1 MLTRLSEKT
10 LQLIILLTVFLGF
23 IGMANAQ
30 GVQITLQGTLD
41 TVIAQDSNGN
51 DDTEAFAAILPFSQ
65 GATVTATL
73 RYFFDSEDLNDSE
86 NVGRFL
92 TGSTEINVAGTVFE
106 STSLLVDVLDENSSP
121 GFPFSDEINTAGG
134 SPWNA
139 AGWDFNF
146 IGAASTRNTIEI
158 TDFSG
163 NVFDSDA
170 LPTEPFS
177 IDDFSRARFEIFD
190 TVSQQNFSTGPNTV
204 VTPLGSHTGD
214 SHSISGSFSSLT
226 FQAIPEPASGLVLA
240 VTALGLSLTRR
251 RSA

>member
-73 RYFFDSEDLNDSE
+73 RYFFDSEDDSE

-121 GFPFSDEINTAGG
+121 GFPFSDEISTAGG

-139 AGWDFNF
+139 AGW
-146 IGAASTRNTIEI
+146 A
-158 TDFSG
+158 
-163 NVFDSDA
+163 
-170 LPTEPFS
+170 
-177 IDDFSRARFEIFD
+177 
-190 TVSQQNFSTGPNTV
+190 
-204 VTPLGSHTGD
+204 
-214 SHSISGSFSSLT
+214 
-226 FQAIPEPASGLVLA
+226 
-240 VTALGLSLTRR
+240 
-251 RSA
+251 